1 MSDQVGKHTLQI
13 VEDIVVPIPDDC
25 DISFREK
32 TRAERVRLL
41 PLRGV
46 LTAINFDGEAKTR
59 TVEIERERAD
69 RVLPSEVQAIELI
82 AAKRTP

>member
-1 MSDQVGKHTLQI
+1 
-13 VEDIVVPIPDDC
+13 
-25 DISFREK
+25 
-32 TRAERVRLL
+32 
-41 PLRGV
+41 LRGV